1 MTSVPKG
8 TIWVARICG
17 LLALILGILFWTGEA
32 LSLVPLHMALGT
44 ILVIALWILAAKG
57 ARAGVSGGLV
67 SIAVLWGLLVPVLG
81 ALQVHLVPGAG
92 HWIIQVIHLLLGIGA
107 IGFVEGL
114 GGRIRRSIS
123 SPPK

>member
-8 TIWVARICG
+8 TIWAARICG
-17 LLALILGILFWTGEA
+17 LLALILGILFWTGER

-67 SIAVLWGLLVPVLG
+67 AIAVIWGLLVPVLG
-81 ALQVHLVPGAG
+81 ALQVHLMPGPG
-92 HWIIQVIHLLLGIGA
+92 HWVIQVIHLLLGIGA
-107 IGFVEGL
+107 MGLAEGL
-114 GGRIRRSIS
+114 AGRIRRSIS